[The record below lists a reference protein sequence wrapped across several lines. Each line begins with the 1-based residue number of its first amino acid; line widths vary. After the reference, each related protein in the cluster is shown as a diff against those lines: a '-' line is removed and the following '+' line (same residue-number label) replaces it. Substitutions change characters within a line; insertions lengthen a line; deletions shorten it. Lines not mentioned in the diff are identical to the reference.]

1 MKYHKKALRGKTF
14 LPKSLKESKIQNQ
27 KEKEKKPPV
36 PASRGFCREGVK
48 RGKKGKKQDMAF
60 LFSLHSIFSDGKG
73 RKKLDF
79 AGIRRKLTYLLY
91 FYFCFI
97 TSFSRGFF
105 VFLSVHVM

>member
-1 MKYHKKALRGKTF
+1 
-14 LPKSLKESKIQNQ
+14 
-27 KEKEKKPPV
+27 
-36 PASRGFCREGVK
+36 
-48 RGKKGKKQDMAF
+48 MAF
-60 LFSLHSIFSDGKG
+60 LFSLHSIFSDEKG